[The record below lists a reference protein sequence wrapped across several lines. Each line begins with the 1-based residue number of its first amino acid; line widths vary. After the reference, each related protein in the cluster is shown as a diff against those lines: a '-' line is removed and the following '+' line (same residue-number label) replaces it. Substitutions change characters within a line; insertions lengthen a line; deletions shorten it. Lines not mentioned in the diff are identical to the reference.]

1 VVGDYRDAEVRA
13 SLKISVN
20 EILRWVKISHPEAG
34 AVTGCRRFALAAAFV
49 SLAFM
54 LGFLRSLVVTF
65 RFGAGAV
72 LGFCVFLLM
81 PATLPASMRG
91 AIGWDTG
98 VVLFFA
104 LTAFVLG
111 AGNSSVLRQRA
122 SLSDTHL
129 WIILGVVVIAA
140 AASLTVL
147 AFVLQKP
154 EGAPT
159 SSLVGR
165 VSVAAGT
172 LMLSWSLVHTMFA
185 IRYAH
190 YFYGDPDADG
200 TLRGGLAFPGKGHPD
215 CLDFMYYA
223 FVVGM
228 TCQVSDVQ
236 VLSKPMRRL
245 TLAHGVLAF
254 FFNAGVLALAV
265 NILATAL

>member
-1 VVGDYRDAEVRA
+1 MLSLVR
-13 SLKISVN
+13 N
-20 EILRWVKISHPEAG
+20 
-34 AVTGCRRFALAAAFV
+34 
-49 SLAFM
+49 
-54 LGFLRSLVVTF
+54 LVVTF

-72 LGFCVFLLM
+72 LGFCVFLLV
-81 PATLPASMRG
+81 PLTLPTAMRA
-91 AIGWDTG
+91 AIGWDAG
-98 VVLFFA
+98 VLLFFA
-104 LTAFVLG
+104 LTFFVLG
-111 AGNSSVLRQRA
+111 EGETTVLRKRA
-122 SLSDTHL
+122 SLGDTHL

-140 AASLTVL
+140 AASFAAL

-165 VSVAAGT
+165 ICVAVGT
-172 LMLSWSLVHTMFA
+172 LALSWTLVHAMFA

-190 YFYGDPDADG
+190 YYYGDPEADG
-200 TLRGGLAFPGKGHPD
+200 TLRGGLQFPGKGHPD
-215 CLDFMYYA
+215 FWDFMYYA

-236 VLSKPMRRL
+236 VLTKPMRRL
-245 TLAHGVLAF
+245 TLAHGVLSF